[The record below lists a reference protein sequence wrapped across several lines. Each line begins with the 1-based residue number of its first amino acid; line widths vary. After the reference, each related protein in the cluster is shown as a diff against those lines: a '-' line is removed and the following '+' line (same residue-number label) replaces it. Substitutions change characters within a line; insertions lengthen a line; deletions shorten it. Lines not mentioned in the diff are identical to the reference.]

1 MVGLTHASNVMRGRS
16 TATRPSWERSPGQLV
31 PLKLSALPY
40 LPAAAQVVF
49 ASVPLLPFPDAS
61 ATVEP
66 DPSSKENA
74 ATGVGPLGTGVTA
87 VAVLE

>member
-1 MVGLTHASNVMRGRS
+1 MVGLTQASSVIAVARCNEAASGTV
-16 TATRPSWERSPGQLV
+16 TRELV

-40 LPAAAQVVF
+40 LPAAAQAVF
-49 ASVPLLPFPDAS
+49 ARVPLLPFPDAS

-66 DPSSKENA
+66 DPSSNENA